1 MVEQESGTHQPD
13 RGRRP
18 SGKPRDEASGAG
30 GTAGPAHA
38 GTAVCIRREPSA
50 VCGSGFRQSRHPAEQ
65 LFRGLVP
72 PHPLV
77 RGGRHVRGTAQGT
90 ALAAAGHFR
99 HEDGHRHRQ
108 GTTECQRTH
117 GDELPQGTVQE
128 RAVAEVKSRAL
139 RESHI

>member
-30 GTAGPAHA
+30 GETGPARA
-38 GTAVCIRREPSA
+38 GAAVCRRREPPA
-50 VCGSGFRQSRHPAEQ
+50 VCGYGIGKSRCPAER
-65 LFRGLVP
+65 LLRGLVP
-72 PHPLV
+72 PHPLI
-77 RGGRHVRGTAQGT
+77 RGGGHVRGTAQGT
-90 ALAAAGHFR
+90 AVIAAGHVR

-108 GTTECQRTH
+108 GTAECQRAH